1 MIFFGSR
8 GKVIQGHVIEGI
20 ECPNCDNKEFIT
32 FGVLR
37 YFHLY
42 WIPTFITS
50 KKAGMECTHCKKS
63 FFDKEIPKDLSKEI
77 KGAVFTKK
85 KIVPMFSGL
94 ILLACVALFL
104 TYSVYQEKMHNAA
117 YIEQPMVNDLYVFDF
132 NRIYKDSDSEYKYGI
147 MRIKSMNSSDAEFQV
162 GQMAYSKVSGAK
174 KDIRNN
180 KVYADA
186 YYGTKSV
193 YISLFKLK
201 EMKES
206 GIIKYITRN

>member
-8 GKVIQGHVIEGI
+8 GKTIQGQVVEGI
-20 ECPNCDNKEFIT
+20 ECPNCDNKAFIT

-50 KKAGMECTHCKKS
+50 KKAGMACTHCKKS
-63 FFDKEIPKDLSKEI
+63 LFDKEIPKDLNKEI
-77 KGAVFTKK
+77 KGAIFTKK
-85 KIVPMFSGL
+85 KTVPMFSGL
-94 ILLACVALFL
+94 ILLACVALFI
-104 TYSVYQEKMHNAA
+104 TYSAYQERAHSAI
-117 YIEQPMVNDLYVFDF
+117 YIEQPVVNDVYVFDF
-132 NRIYKDSDSEYKYGI
+132 TRIYKNSDPKYKYGI
-147 MRIKSMNSSDAEFQV
+147 MKIKSMNSSEVEFQV
-162 GQMAYSKVSGAK
+162 GQMGYKNVSGAK
-174 KDIRNN
+174 KDIRKN

-186 YYGTKSV
+186 YYYTKTT
-193 YISLFKLK
+193 YINLFRLK